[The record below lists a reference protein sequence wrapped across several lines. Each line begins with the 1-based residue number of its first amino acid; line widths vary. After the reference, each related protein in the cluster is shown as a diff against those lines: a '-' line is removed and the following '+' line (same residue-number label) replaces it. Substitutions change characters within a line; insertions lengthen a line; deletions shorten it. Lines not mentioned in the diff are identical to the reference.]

1 MKFDL
6 YEQRTVTKEPQPDS
20 DFPVNTIVHKRIL
33 KAHYKGIK
41 YHASSFLNESRAKT
55 QSSDYYVGVFDE
67 KSDKCY
73 LLPVGAAY

>member
-6 YEQRTVTKEPQPDS
+6 YEQRTIAKDGDS
-20 DFPVNTIVHKRIL
+20 ELPPTIVRKRLL
-33 KAHYKGIK
+33 KAHFKGIK
-41 YHASSFLNESRAKT
+41 YQASSFLNESRAKT

-67 KSDKCY
+67 KNDKCY